1 MNQDFNV
8 LTDED
13 IEDMYQE
20 YKKKEAGEASKS
32 INQVSRNGICTQS
45 TSNHIFN
52 QQQEE

>member
-1 MNQDFNV
+1 MNQNL

-20 YKKKEAGEASKS
+20 YKKKEAEEASKS
-32 INQVSRNGICTQS
+32 INQASNGWIHIEN
-45 TSNHIFN
+45 TSNQFFN